1 MKPLAKHGTTARAKG
16 RPSAGI
22 PGCPCPPC
30 RRAENAYDK
39 RRRFLNQTGRT
50 LMVDTAPVAA
60 HLRGLFNAGA
70 GWIQL
75 AAVSGCST
83 STMHNLLTEQNPRC
97 RRVTANKILAIQPGD
112 AIPNHRSIPATG
124 TIRRVR
130 ALMTLAH
137 TCRAISQACRI
148 DHSTLSDLLAERLD
162 SVSLGLANRVDDGFR
177 ALSRTTGA
185 SARSRNRATRERW
198 APPGAW
204 DDDTIDDPAAHPDWT
219 GHCGSDRGW
228 WLHSIESIPVCARCE
243 TAHTAWLAERKHLPP
258 NERFRQLALA
268 RGAASNRGA
277 NLAANARELMQISGL
292 TYEQAAERLSVS
304 TSHLFQALKRHP
316 ETAEVAA

>member
-1 MKPLAKHGTTARAKG
+1 MKPLAEHGTTARAKG

-60 HLRGLFNAGA
+60 HLRGLFSAGA

-204 DDDTIDDPAAHPDWT
+204 DDDTIDNPDAHPDWT
-219 GHCGSDRGW
+219 GHCGTDRGW
-228 WLHSIESIPVCARCE
+228 WIHSLEKIPHCQPCE
-243 TAHTAWLAERKHLPP
+243 TAHQQWKTERAHLDSRTRWS
-258 NERFRQLALA
+258 ELGRA
-268 RGAASNRGA
+268 RGAAATREA
-277 NLAANARELMQISGL
+277 DLAADGRELLRYGAGI
-292 TYEQAAERLSVS
+292 EQAAARLGV
-304 TSHLFQALKRHP
+304 TKNHLQQALKRHP
-316 ETAEVAA
+316 ETQAEVAA